1 LLKSKAVVL
10 ISTLLLTSALSIL
23 LMRVNAA
30 GEAQTIND
38 ARAEVQ
44 KAFKALVEAY
54 DAGGNVSKLAV
65 KLNDA
70 LTLLFQAEESM
81 GRDASAAEAYAS
93 EAERLASSVIEE
105 ARQVKEEGLMQKQ
118 TSTIVTVSTIASLLA
133 VGALI
138 YVFGPDILWRLWVWL
153 RRNYRV
159 KVRASPK
166 KTDHTTESPCF
177 TMEHICAAI
186 LAIMLIT
193 SAFTAYQFFLGRRIS
208 EPFSE
213 LGILGPG
220 MKLADYPKEVVAGET
235 VHLYVY
241 VGNHMGKP
249 MYYVV
254 MVKLGDNETTVNPA
268 PVQPFMKLERVLLH
282 DENWTTPINITLTK
296 PGLNQRIIF
305 ELWIYNETSGQIQYH
320 ERWCQ
325 IWVNVTAP
333 P

>member
-1 LLKSKAVVL
+1 M
-10 ISTLLLTSALSIL
+10 STLLLISALSVL
-23 LMRVNAA
+23 LMRVNATSETQA
-30 GEAQTIND
+30 IND
-38 ARAEVQ
+38 ARAEVE
-44 KAFKALVEAY
+44 KAFEALVEAY
-54 DAGGNVSKLAV
+54 DAGGNVSKLAT

-81 GRDASAAEAYAS
+81 DKDKSAAEAYAS
-93 EAERLASSVIEE
+93 EAKKLASSVVEE
-105 ARQVKEEGLMQKQ
+105 AHQVKEEGLTQRR
-118 TSTIVTVSTIASLLA
+118 TATIVTVSTIASLLA
-133 VGALI
+133 VGALV
-138 YVFGPDILWRLWVWL
+138 YVFGPDILWRLWVWV

-159 KVRASPK
+159 KVRTSPMRTK
-166 KTDHTTESPCF
+166 CNTENPCF
-177 TMEHICAAI
+177 TMEHACAAI
-186 LAIMLIT
+186 LAITLII
-193 SAFTAYQFFLGRRIS
+193 SAFTAYQFFLGRRIA

-235 VHLYVY
+235 VTLYVY

-254 MVKLGDNETTVNPA
+254 MVKLGDNETAVNPA
-268 PVQPFMKLERVLLH
+268 PVEPFMKLERVLLH
-282 DENWTTPINITLTK
+282 DENWTTPIDITLTK

-305 ELWIYNETSGQIQYH
+305 ELWIYNETSRQIQYH